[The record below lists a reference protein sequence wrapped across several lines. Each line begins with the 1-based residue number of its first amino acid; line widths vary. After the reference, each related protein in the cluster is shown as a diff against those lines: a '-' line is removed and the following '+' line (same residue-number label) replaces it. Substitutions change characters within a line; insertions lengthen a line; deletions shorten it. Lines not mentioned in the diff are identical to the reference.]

1 MGWFLSA
8 VCCGWFACFFGVDA
22 IAEDAVSLQHG
33 RFPGASEWRRSS
45 GEGREGVSAC
55 WGALVLDG
63 VEFVFRAPAGVRA
76 ESRVVVLFGGRG
88 WPGAKTLDCFDWGE
102 VADRAGWVLLAPSF
116 VDGEYWEPA
125 SGSGPLLLRAVGCLE
140 EQLGLR
146 TQGLFLYGFSA
157 GGQCAALFAVFLHG
171 RVDAWGAHACGVFP
185 ERRAL
190 RGALAPALLTCGC
203 EDAERDG
210 LTRRFGYVYRE
221 GGGTCL
227 RKTFPGGH
235 LLQPEALALARAW
248 FLARERGG
256 APVAFGDDDTGL
268 TVPPERAGEI
278 EEAFRNALDA
288 GEVAGLWLG
297 SGSCAGQRA
306 SNSWEP

>member
-8 VCCGWFACFFGVDA
+8 VCCGWFACFFGVGAVADT
-22 IAEDAVSLQHG
+22 AVSKRQVHY
-33 RFPGASEWRRSS
+33 PGAFDGCSYS
-45 GEGREGVSAC
+45 GEGREEL
-55 WGALVLDG
+55 GAGCGAFVLDG
-63 VEFVFRAPAGVRA
+63 VEFVFRVPASGKKNA
-76 ESRVVVLFGGRG
+76 RVVVLWGGRG
-88 WPGAKTLDCFDWGE
+88 WPGAKTLARFNWGE

-140 EQLGLR
+140 RELGMEPR
-146 TQGLFLYGFSA
+146 GLFLYGFSA

-190 RGALAPALLTCGC
+190 RGALSPALLTCGS

-221 GGGTCL
+221 GGGACL

-256 APVAFGDDDTGL
+256 APAAFGDDDTGL

-278 EEAFRNALDA
+278 EAAFRNPLDA

-297 SGSCAGQRA
+297 SGSCAGQSA
-306 SNSWEP
+306 SNGWGK